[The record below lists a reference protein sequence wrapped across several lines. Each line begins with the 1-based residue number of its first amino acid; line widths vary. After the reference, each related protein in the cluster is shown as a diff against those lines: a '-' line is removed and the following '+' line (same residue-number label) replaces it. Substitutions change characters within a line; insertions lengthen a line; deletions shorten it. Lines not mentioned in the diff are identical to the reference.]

1 KMIRKI
7 TINNPIDTGSV
18 VKEVRTEKHFTTG
31 SKLDGAT
38 LFKRFKADSAA
49 KTLSLV
55 LKDDEQVFGLGET
68 VRGMNKRGWTYT
80 SNNTDDPDHTEGK
93 HSLYASQ
100 NFFIITDGR
109 KAAGYYVDYP
119 GYLTFD
125 VGYTIHE
132 ELRIIFTDFDAD
144 IYEITGDGE
153 NSPRA
158 IVREFRGLTGKSYI
172 PPLWAFGFGQSRW
185 GYRTEDD
192 VREVADRYEKAG
204 VPLDSIY
211 LDIDYM
217 ERYKDFTTDD
227 KRFPEFRDFAAEMK
241 KRGIRLV
248 PIIDAGVRI
257 EKGYDVYEEGVKNGY
272 FCKKE
277 NGENFIAAVWPG
289 RVHFPDF
296 LNDDARKWFGDK
308 YRFLLDQ
315 GIEGFWNDMNEPA
328 IFYSDDHLKEVFRK
342 IEDYKG
348 KNLDINTF
356 FEFKSLVGS
365 IDNNPVDY
373 RSFYHNFHGKNI
385 RHDKVHNLF
394 GFYMTRAAGEAFDRY
409 RKDKGTDRRYLMFSR
424 SSYIGMHR
432 YGGVWTGDNKSWWSH
447 ILLAM
452 QQMPGLNMSGF
463 LYTGSDTAGF
473 GDDATEDLAMRW
485 TEFSIFTPLFRN
497 HSCEGTRRQELYYF
511 DDVRGGKDNPVKA
524 HTDTSHIDDFRKIVE
539 LRYALLPYIYS
550 EFMKAAK
557 NYDMYFRPLAF
568 EYPGDKRACETE
580 DQLMV
585 GDHMMIAPVYRQN
598 ANGRY
603 VYVPEDMRLLRF
615 RSYDDYDEQEV
626 TKGDYYVRVG
636 INETLIFLKKGYRLP
651 LAVPGKNVDSMTED
665 GATEDMLSELKGWK
679 KLQYI

>member
-1 KMIRKI
+1 MIRKI

-18 VKEVRTEKHFTTG
+18 VKEIEPERHFTTD
-31 SKLDGAT
+31 KELDDAT
-38 LFKRFKADSAA
+38 LFERFTADSAA

-55 LKDDEQVFGLGET
+55 LKDDEQVYGLGET
-68 VRGMNKRGWTYT
+68 VRGMNKRGWSYT
-80 SNNTDDPDHTEGK
+80 ANNSDDPDHTEGK

-100 NFFIITDGR
+100 NFFIITDGK

-132 ELRIIFTDFDAD
+132 ELRIIFTDLDAD

-158 IVREFRGLTGKSYI
+158 IVREFRGLTGQSYI
-172 PPLWAFGFGQSRW
+172 PPIWAFGFGQSRW

-227 KRFPEFRDFAAEMK
+227 EKFPDFRDFTAEMK

-248 PIIDAGVRI
+248 PIIDAGVKI
-257 EKGYDVYEEGVKNGY
+257 EDGYDVYEEGVKNGY
-272 FCKKE
+272 SCRKE
-277 NGENFIAAVWPG
+277 NGENFTAAVWPG

-328 IFYSDDHLKEVFRK
+328 IFYSDEHLKEVFEK

-356 FEFKSLVGS
+356 FEFKDLVGT

-409 RKDKGTDRRYLMFSR
+409 RKDKGTDKRYLMFSR

-473 GDDATEDLAMRW
+473 GDDTTEDRAMRW

-497 HSCEGTRRQELYYF
+497 HSCDGTRRQEYYYF
-511 DDVRGGKDNPVKA
+511 DDVRDGKDNPVKA
-524 HTDTSHIDDFRKIVE
+524 HTDTRHIEDFRKIVE
-539 LRYALLPYIYS
+539 IRYALLPYIYS

-557 NYDMYFRPLAF
+557 NYDMYFRPLGF
-568 EYPGDKRACETE
+568 EYALDTRDLETE
-580 DQLMV
+580 DHLM
-585 GDHMMIAPVYRQN
+585 
-598 ANGRY
+598 
-603 VYVPEDMRLLRF
+603 LL
-615 RSYDDYDEQEV
+615 
-626 TKGDYYVRVG
+626 
-636 INETLIFLKKGYRLP
+636 
-651 LAVPGKNVDSMTED
+651 
-665 GATEDMLSELKGWK
+665 
-679 KLQYI
+679 

>member
-1 KMIRKI
+1 MIRKI

-18 VKEVRTEKHFTTG
+18 VKEIEPERHFTTD
-31 SKLDGAT
+31 KELDDAT
-38 LFKRFKADSAA
+38 LVERFTADSAA

-55 LKDDEQVFGLGET
+55 LKDDEQVYGLGET
-68 VRGMNKRGWTYT
+68 VRGMNKRGWSYT
-80 SNNTDDPDHTEGK
+80 ANNSDDPNHTEGK

-100 NFFIITDGR
+100 NFFIITDGK

-132 ELRIIFTDFDAD
+132 ELRIIFTDLDAD

-158 IVREFRGLTGKSYI
+158 IVREFRGLTGQSYI
-172 PPLWAFGFGQSRW
+172 PPIWAFGFGQSRW

-227 KRFPEFRDFAAEMK
+227 EKFPDFRDFTAEMK

-248 PIIDAGVRI
+248 PIIDAGVKI
-257 EKGYDVYEEGVKNGY
+257 EDGYDVYEEGVKNGY
-272 FCKKE
+272 FCRKE
-277 NGENFIAAVWPG
+277 NGENFTAAVWPG

-328 IFYSDDHLKEVFRK
+328 IFYSDEHLKEVFEK

-356 FEFKSLVGS
+356 FEFKDLVGT

-409 RKDKGTDRRYLMFSR
+409 RKDKGTDKRYLMFSR

-473 GDDATEDLAMRW
+473 GDDTTEDLAMRW

-497 HSCEGTRRQELYYF
+497 HSCDGTRRQEYYYF
-511 DDVRGGKDNPVKA
+511 DDVRDGKDNPVKA
-524 HTDTSHIDDFRKIVE
+524 HTDTRHIEDFRKIVE
-539 LRYALLPYIYS
+539 IRYALLPYIYS

-568 EYPGDKRACETE
+568 EYAGDTRALETE

-585 GDHMMIAPVYRQN
+585 GDYMMIAPVYKQN

-615 RSYDDYDEQEV
+615 RAFDDYDEEEV
-626 TKGDYYVRVG
+626 AKGDHYVKAG
-636 INETLIFLKKGYRLP
+636 INETLIFLKKGYKLP
-651 LAVPGKNVDSMTED
+651 FAAPGKNVDSMIEEGADED
-665 GATEDMLSELKGWK
+665 SLSELKGWK
-679 KLQYI
+679 NLQYI

>member
-1 KMIRKI
+1 MIRKI

-18 VKEVRTEKHFTTG
+18 VKEIEPERHFTTG
-31 SKLDGAT
+31 KELDDAT
-38 LFKRFKADSAA
+38 LFERFTADSAA

-55 LKDDEQVFGLGET
+55 LKDDEQVYGLGET

-80 SNNTDDPDHTEGK
+80 ANNSDDPDHTEGK

-100 NFFIITDGR
+100 NFFIITDGK

-132 ELRIIFTDFDAD
+132 ELRIIFTDLDAD

-158 IVREFRGLTGKSYI
+158 IVREFRGLTGQSYI
-172 PPLWAFGFGQSRW
+172 PPIWAFGFGQSRW

-227 KRFPEFRDFAAEMK
+227 EKFPDFRDFTAEMK

-248 PIIDAGVRI
+248 PIIDAGVKI

-277 NGENFIAAVWPG
+277 NGENFTAAVWPG

-328 IFYSDDHLKEVFRK
+328 IFYSDEHLKEVFEK

-356 FEFKSLVGS
+356 FEFKDLVGT

-409 RKDKGTDRRYLMFSR
+409 RHDKGTDKRYLMFSR

-473 GDDATEDLAMRW
+473 GDDTTEDLAMRW

-497 HSCEGTRRQELYYF
+497 HSCDGTRKQEYYYF
-511 DDVRGGKDNPVKA
+511 DDVREGKDNPVKA
-524 HTDTSHIDDFRKIVE
+524 HTDTRHIDDFRKIVE

-568 EYPGDKRACETE
+568 EYAGDTRAAETE

-585 GDHMMIAPVYRQN
+585 GDYMMIAPVYKQN

-615 RSYDDYDEQEV
+615 RSFDDYDEEEIA
-626 TKGDYYVRVG
+626 KGDHYVKAG
-636 INETLIFLKKGYRLP
+636 INETLIFLKKGCKLP
-651 LAVPGKNVDSMTED
+651 FAVPGKNVDSMIED
-665 GATEDMLSELKGWK
+665 GATEDSLSELKGWK
-679 KLQYI
+679 NLQYI

>member
-1 KMIRKI
+1 MIRKI

-18 VKEVRTEKHFTTG
+18 IKEIEPERHFTTD
-31 SKLDGAT
+31 KELDDAT
-38 LFKRFKADSAA
+38 LFERFTADSAA

-55 LKDDEQVFGLGET
+55 LKDDEQVYGLGET
-68 VRGMNKRGWTYT
+68 VRGMNKRGWSYAA
-80 SNNTDDPDHTEGK
+80 NNSDDPDHTEGK

-100 NFFIITDGR
+100 NFFIITDGK

-132 ELRIIFTDFDAD
+132 ELRIIFTDLDAD

-172 PPLWAFGFGQSRW
+172 PPLWGFGFGQSRW

-227 KRFPEFRDFAAEMK
+227 EKFPDFRDFTAEMK

-248 PIIDAGVRI
+248 PIIDAGVKI
-257 EKGYDVYEEGVKNGY
+257 EEGYDVYEEGVKNGY

-277 NGENFIAAVWPG
+277 NGENFTAAVWPG

-328 IFYSDDHLKEVFRK
+328 IFYSDEHLKEVFEK

-356 FEFKSLVGS
+356 FEFKDLVGT

-409 RKDKGTDRRYLMFSR
+409 RKDKGTDKRYLMFSR

-511 DDVRGGKDNPVKA
+511 DDVREGKDNPVKA
-524 HTDTSHIDDFRKIVE
+524 HTDTRHIEDFRKIVE

-568 EYPGDKRACETE
+568 EYAGDTRALEIE

-585 GDHMMIAPVYRQN
+585 GDYMMIAPVYKQN

-636 INETLIFLKKGYRLP
+636 INETLIFLKKGYKLP
-651 LAVPGKNVDSMTED
+651 FAVPGKNVDSMIED
-665 GATEDMLSELKGWK
+665 GADEDSLSELKGWK

>member
-1 KMIRKI
+1 MIRKI

-18 VKEVRTEKHFTTG
+18 VKEIEPERHFTTD
-31 SKLDGAT
+31 KELDDAT
-38 LFKRFKADSAA
+38 LFERFAADSAA

-55 LKDDEQVFGLGET
+55 LKDDEQVYGLGET

-80 SNNTDDPDHTEGK
+80 ANNSDDPDHTEGK

-100 NFFIITDGR
+100 NFFIITDGK

-132 ELRIIFTDFDAD
+132 ELRIIFTDLDAD

-158 IVREFRGLTGKSYI
+158 IVREFRGLTGQSYI
-172 PPLWAFGFGQSRW
+172 PPIWAFGFGQSRW

-227 KRFPEFRDFAAEMK
+227 EKFPDFKDFTAEMK

-248 PIIDAGVRI
+248 PIIDAGVKI
-257 EKGYDVYEEGVKNGY
+257 EEGYDVYKEGVKNGY

-277 NGENFIAAVWPG
+277 NGENFTAAVWPG

-328 IFYSDDHLKEVFRK
+328 IFYSDEHLKEVFEK

-356 FEFKSLVGS
+356 FEFKDLVGT

-409 RKDKGTDRRYLMFSR
+409 RKDKGTDKRYLMFSR

-473 GDDATEDLAMRW
+473 GDDTTEDLAMRW

-511 DDVRGGKDNPVKA
+511 DDVREGKDNPVKA

-568 EYPGDKRACETE
+568 EYAGDTRALETE

-585 GDHMMIAPVYRQN
+585 GDYMMIAPVYKQN

-615 RSYDDYDEQEV
+615 RSFDDYDEEEIA
-626 TKGDYYVRVG
+626 KGDHYVKAG
-636 INETLIFLKKGYRLP
+636 INETLIFLKKGYKLP
-651 LAVPGKNVDSMTED
+651 FAVPGKNVDSMIED
-665 GATEDMLSELKGWK
+665 GADEDSLSELKGWK

>member
-1 KMIRKI
+1 MIRKI

-18 VKEVRTEKHFTTG
+18 VKEIEPERHFTTD
-31 SKLDGAT
+31 KELDDAT
-38 LFKRFKADSAA
+38 LFERFTADSAA

-55 LKDDEQVFGLGET
+55 LKDDEQVYGLGET
-68 VRGMNKRGWTYT
+68 VRGMNKRGWSYT
-80 SNNTDDPDHTEGK
+80 ANNSDDPNHTEGK

-100 NFFIITDGR
+100 NFFIITDGK

-132 ELRIIFTDFDAD
+132 ELRIIFTDLDAD

-158 IVREFRGLTGKSYI
+158 IVREFRGLTGQSYI
-172 PPLWAFGFGQSRW
+172 PPIWAFGFGQSRW

-227 KRFPEFRDFAAEMK
+227 EKFPDFRDFTAEMK

-248 PIIDAGVRI
+248 PIIDAGVKI
-257 EKGYDVYEEGVKNGY
+257 EDGYDVYEEGVKNGY
-272 FCKKE
+272 FCRKE
-277 NGENFIAAVWPG
+277 NGENFTAAVWPG

-328 IFYSDDHLKEVFRK
+328 IFYSDEHLKEVFEK

-356 FEFKSLVGS
+356 FEFKDLVGT

-409 RKDKGTDRRYLMFSR
+409 RKDKGTDKRYLMFSR

-473 GDDATEDLAMRW
+473 GDDTTEDLAMRW

-497 HSCEGTRRQELYYF
+497 HSCDGTRRQEYYYF
-511 DDVRGGKDNPVKA
+511 DDVRDGKDNPVKA
-524 HTDTSHIDDFRKIVE
+524 HTDTRHIEDFRKIVE

-568 EYPGDKRACETE
+568 EYAGDTRALETE

-585 GDHMMIAPVYRQN
+585 GDYMMIAPVYKQN

-615 RSYDDYDEQEV
+615 RAYDDCDEEEIA
-626 TKGDYYVRVG
+626 KGDHYVNAG

-651 LAVPGKNVDSMTED
+651 FAAPGKNVDSMIEEGADED
-665 GATEDMLSELKGWK
+665 SLSELKGWK
-679 KLQYI
+679 NLQYI

>member
-1 KMIRKI
+1 M
-7 TINNPIDTGSV
+7 TQ
-18 VKEVRTEKHFTTG
+18 
-31 SKLDGAT
+31 L
-38 LFKRFKADSAA
+38 L
-49 KTLSLV
+49 
-55 LKDDEQVFGLGET
+55 
-68 VRGMNKRGWTYT
+68 
-80 SNNTDDPDHTEGK
+80 
-93 HSLYASQ
+93 
-100 NFFIITDGR
+100 
-109 KAAGYYVDYP
+109 
-119 GYLTFD
+119 
-125 VGYTIHE
+125 
-132 ELRIIFTDFDAD
+132 DAD
-144 IYEITGDGE
+144 IYEITGNGE

-217 ERYKDFTTDD
+217 ERYKDFTTDGE
-227 KRFPEFRDFAAEMK
+227 KFPDFRDFTAEMK

-248 PIIDAGVRI
+248 PIIDAGVKI

-277 NGENFIAAVWPG
+277 NGENFTAAVWPG

-328 IFYSDDHLKEVFRK
+328 IFYSDEHLKEVFEK

-356 FEFKSLVGS
+356 FEFKDLVGT

-409 RKDKGTDRRYLMFSR
+409 RHDKGTDKRYLMFSR

-473 GDDATEDLAMRW
+473 GDDTTEDLAMRW

-497 HSCEGTRRQELYYF
+497 HSCDGTRKQEYYYF
-511 DDVRGGKDNPVKA
+511 DDVREGKDNPVKA
-524 HTDTSHIDDFRKIVE
+524 HTDTRHIDDFRKIVE

-557 NYDMYFRPLAF
+557 NYDMY
-568 EYPGDKRACETE
+568 
-580 DQLMV
+580 
-585 GDHMMIAPVYRQN
+585 
-598 ANGRY
+598 
-603 VYVPEDMRLLRF
+603 
-615 RSYDDYDEQEV
+615 
-626 TKGDYYVRVG
+626 
-636 INETLIFLKKGYRLP
+636 
-651 LAVPGKNVDSMTED
+651 
-665 GATEDMLSELKGWK
+665 
-679 KLQYI
+679 

>member
-1 KMIRKI
+1 MIRKI

-18 VKEVRTEKHFTTG
+18 VKEVEPERHFTNDAE
-31 SKLDGAT
+31 LDGAT
-38 LFKRFKADSAA
+38 LFERFTADSAA

-55 LKDDEQVFGLGET
+55 LKDDEQVYGLGET
-68 VRGMNKRGWTYT
+68 VRGMNKRGWSYT
-80 SNNTDDPDHTEGK
+80 ANNSDDPNHTEGK

-100 NFFIITDGR
+100 NFFIITDGK

-132 ELRIIFTDFDAD
+132 ELRIIFTDLDAD

-158 IVREFRGLTGKSYI
+158 IVREFRGLTGQSYI
-172 PPLWAFGFGQSRW
+172 PPIWAFGFGQSRW

-227 KRFPEFRDFAAEMK
+227 EKFPDFRDFTAEMK

-248 PIIDAGVRI
+248 PIIDAGVKI
-257 EKGYDVYEEGVKNGY
+257 EDGYDVYEEGVKNGY
-272 FCKKE
+272 FCRKE
-277 NGENFIAAVWPG
+277 NGENFTAAVWPG

-328 IFYSDDHLKEVFRK
+328 IFYSDEHLKEVFEK

-356 FEFKSLVGS
+356 FEFKDLVGT

-385 RHDKVHNLF
+385 RHDRVHNLF

-409 RKDKGTDRRYLMFSR
+409 RKDKGTDKRYLMFSR

-473 GDDATEDLAMRW
+473 GDDTTEDLAMRW

-497 HSCEGTRRQELYYF
+497 HSCDGTRRQEYYYF
-511 DDVRGGKDNPVKA
+511 DDVRDGKDNPVKA
-524 HTDTSHIDDFRKIVE
+524 HTDTRHIEDFRKIVE

-557 NYDMYFRPLAF
+557 NCDMYFRPLAF
-568 EYPGDKRACETE
+568 EYAGDTRAAETE

-585 GDHMMIAPVYRQN
+585 GDYMMIAPVYKQN

-615 RSYDDYDEQEV
+615 RSFDDYDEEKI

-636 INETLIFLKKGYRLP
+636 INETLIFLKKGYKLP
-651 LAVPGKNVDSMTED
+651 FAVPGKNVDSMIEE
-665 GATEDMLSELKGWK
+665 GATEDSLSELKGWK
-679 KLQYI
+679 NLKFI

>member
-1 KMIRKI
+1 MIRKI

-18 VKEVRTEKHFTTG
+18 VKEIEPERHFTTD
-31 SKLDGAT
+31 KELDDAT
-38 LFKRFKADSAA
+38 LFERFAADSAA

-55 LKDDEQVFGLGET
+55 LKDDEQVYGLGET

-80 SNNTDDPDHTEGK
+80 ANNSDDPDHTEGK

-100 NFFIITDGR
+100 NFFIITDGK

-132 ELRIIFTDFDAD
+132 ELRIIFTDLDAD

-158 IVREFRGLTGKSYI
+158 IVREFRGLTGQSYI
-172 PPLWAFGFGQSRW
+172 PPIWAFGFGQSRW

-227 KRFPEFRDFAAEMK
+227 EKFPDFRDFTAEMK

-248 PIIDAGVRI
+248 PIIDAGVKI
-257 EKGYDVYEEGVKNGY
+257 EEGYDVYEEGVKNGY
-272 FCKKE
+272 FCRKE
-277 NGENFIAAVWPG
+277 NGENFTAAVWPG

-328 IFYSDDHLKEVFRK
+328 IFYSDEHLKEVFEK

-356 FEFKSLVGS
+356 FEFKDLVGT

-409 RKDKGTDRRYLMFSR
+409 RKDKGTDKRYLMFSR

-473 GDDATEDLAMRW
+473 GDDTTEDLAMRW
-485 TEFSIFTPLFRN
+485 T
-497 HSCEGTRRQELYYF
+497 
-511 DDVRGGKDNPVKA
+511 
-524 HTDTSHIDDFRKIVE
+524 
-539 LRYALLPYIYS
+539 
-550 EFMKAAK
+550 
-557 NYDMYFRPLAF
+557 
-568 EYPGDKRACETE
+568 
-580 DQLMV
+580 
-585 GDHMMIAPVYRQN
+585 
-598 ANGRY
+598 
-603 VYVPEDMRLLRF
+603 
-615 RSYDDYDEQEV
+615 
-626 TKGDYYVRVG
+626 
-636 INETLIFLKKGYRLP
+636 
-651 LAVPGKNVDSMTED
+651 
-665 GATEDMLSELKGWK
+665 
-679 KLQYI
+679 

>member
-1 KMIRKI
+1 MIRKI

-18 VKEVRTEKHFTTG
+18 VKEIEPERHFTTD
-31 SKLDGAT
+31 KELDDAT
-38 LFKRFKADSAA
+38 LFERFTADSAA

-55 LKDDEQVFGLGET
+55 LKDDEQVYGLGET
-68 VRGMNKRGWTYT
+68 VRGMNKRGWSYT
-80 SNNTDDPDHTEGK
+80 ANNSDDPNHTEGK

-100 NFFIITDGR
+100 NFFIITDGK

-132 ELRIIFTDFDAD
+132 ELRIIFTDLDAD

-158 IVREFRGLTGKSYI
+158 IVREFRGLTGQSYI
-172 PPLWAFGFGQSRW
+172 PPIWAFGFGQSRW

-227 KRFPEFRDFAAEMK
+227 EKFPDFRDFTAEMK

-248 PIIDAGVRI
+248 PIIDAGVKI
-257 EKGYDVYEEGVKNGY
+257 EDGYDVYEEGVKNGY
-272 FCKKE
+272 FCRKE
-277 NGENFIAAVWPG
+277 NGENFTAAVWPG

-328 IFYSDDHLKEVFRK
+328 IFYSDEHLKEVFEK

-356 FEFKSLVGS
+356 FEFKDLVGT

-409 RKDKGTDRRYLMFSR
+409 RKDKGTDKRYLMFSR

-473 GDDATEDLAMRW
+473 GDDTTEDLAMRW

-497 HSCEGTRRQELYYF
+497 HSCDGTRRQEYYYF
-511 DDVRGGKDNPVKA
+511 DDVRDGKDNPVKA
-524 HTDTSHIDDFRKIVE
+524 HTDTRHIEDFRKIVE

-568 EYPGDKRACETE
+568 EYAGDTRALETE

-585 GDHMMIAPVYRQN
+585 GDYMMIAPVYKQN

-615 RSYDDYDEQEV
+615 RAFDD
-626 TKGDYYVRVG
+626 
-636 INETLIFLKKGYRLP
+636 
-651 LAVPGKNVDSMTED
+651 
-665 GATEDMLSELKGWK
+665 
-679 KLQYI
+679 